1 MSYTLFFNPYFSML
15 KIYQH
20 VILVKVPSFEDLC
33 VCIFFSL
40 LHISGGKRMNIMSVE
55 RVSGK
60 CVIRAYSSV
69 FKSL

>member
-15 KIYQH
+15 KIYHH
-20 VILVKVPSFEDLC
+20 VILVKVPSFEDLYA
-33 VCIFFSL
+33 CIFFL
-40 LHISGGKRMNIMSVE
+40 LHISGGKRMNIMRVE

-69 FKSL
+69 FKSV